1 MHTFEKKLISTIHMM
16 MKCTASIQY
25 MATHS
30 IDIPGLL
37 RNSLSVGVSI
47 PDALSELIDNSL
59 SAGSTEV
66 RLNLSKDGAL
76 IVSDNGHG
84 MDQDKL
90 EQSCCLHSRTTS
102 SSKHHGRFGFGS
114 KQAEITLTN
123 LEGPVTKFSSV
134 DGNGISQIMVNY
146 PKILQTGV
154 YYPQAGGIQRDSQH
168 VWEQNAINPHGS
180 GTIIC
185 IAPSTSTR
193 CTLNELMMNET
204 VSGIRFKFATTYRH
218 ALTNGVKI
226 CIQIGDIQHQL
237 YPIDRMCS
245 SLRASLSPTVQFKYE
260 THPIVIL
267 QNATGETVAHVISND
282 ESRRQFD
289 QTKKTWIQVDAVS
302 ADLNEIGRV
311 EYELAYSPD
320 WNQVQRSE
328 LEQNDIM
335 PLNKGQT
342 GVGAQRL
349 KTNGKELV
357 RNGKIIKHIETKYK
371 NVQNAV
377 KEIYH
382 ETRERM
388 TFDANEQ
395 MDEVFNVQVNKSHV
409 NEDLIQS
416 NVWKT
421 FERIRQTFVSE
432 CHKTFEQ
439 LSASVA
445 SVSSI
450 SSSPS
455 VSASPSPSVE
465 RRLSHAKSGSSKTKS
480 KLSEPSPPKTHSESG
495 LDNEDGEAEAAG
507 GAAAAVE
514 QAPMEVDVATFVPD
528 LECEVGSSKRQGVRR
543 RTGENILAEWKRSG
557 QHMAIF
563 DETLDKMHIE
573 FSGKIAADTLK
584 RYLKRMRLEEKYD
597 LLLELIREK
606 YPLPEDRMKGIELLR
621 IYQDTFGTDALVD
634 L

>member
-1 MHTFEKKLISTIHMM
+1 
-16 MKCTASIQY
+16 

-66 RLNLSKDGAL
+66 RLNLTKEGVL
-76 IVSDNGHG
+76 IASDNGHG

-102 SSKHHGRFGFGS
+102 SSKHHGRYGFGS
-114 KQAEITLTN
+114 KQADIILTN

-134 DGNGISQIMVNY
+134 DGNGISQITVNY
-146 PKILQTGV
+146 PKILHTGV
-154 YYPQAGGIQRDSQH
+154 YYPQGGGIQRDSQH
-168 VWEQNAINPHGS
+168 IWEQNAIKPHGS
-180 GTIIC
+180 GTISC
-185 IAPSTSTR
+185 I
-193 CTLNELMMNET
+193 TLSPAIQCALSELIMNRT
-204 VSGIRFKFATTYRH
+204 VSGLRFKFATTYRE
-218 ALTNGVKI
+218 ALTQGVKI
-226 CIQIGDIQHQL
+226 CIQIGDIQYQL
-237 YPIDRMCS
+237 HPIDRLCS
-245 SLRASLSPTVQFKYE
+245 SLRDASVHFKHE
-260 THPIVIL
+260 THAIVIL
-267 QNATGETVAHVISND
+267 QNAGETVAHVISED
-282 ESRRQFD
+282 GSRRQFD
-289 QTKKTWIQVDAVS
+289 QIKKTWMHVDAVS
-302 ADLNEIGRV
+302 ADSNEIGRV

-320 WNQVQRSE
+320 WNQVQKIE
-328 LEQNDIM
+328 LEQNDIT

-388 TFDANEQ
+388 TFDATEQ

-409 NEDLIQS
+409 NEDLIHP

-432 CHKTFEQ
+432 CHKIFEQ

-445 SVSSI
+445 STSV
-450 SSSPS
+450 SPS
-455 VSASPSPSVE
+455 VSVSPSLSLSVSVE
-465 RRLSHAKSGSSKTKS
+465 RRLSHAKSASTSTSKAKS
-480 KLSEPSPPKTHSESG
+480 NSKPESRLPSPPQSDSESG
-495 LDNEDGEAEAAG
+495 SDNEGGAAGGGAAGGGAAGG
-507 GAAAAVE
+507 GAAA
-514 QAPMEVDVATFVPD
+514 QAAMEEAMEEGGVVLDVDVAMFVPD
-528 LECEVGSSKRQGVRR
+528 LESEVVSSKRQGVRR

-557 QHMAIF
+557 QYMATF

-584 RYLKRMRLEEKYD
+584 RYLKCIPLEKKYE

-621 IYQDTFGTDALVD
+621 IYRDAFGADALVD